1 MLLAGDIGGTKTI
14 LALFSPDSGTLDP
27 LKEASYPNSEYGSF
41 EDILAEFMGT
51 AGYSV
56 RRASIGIAGPVSQG
70 RAATTN
76 LPWDVT
82 ESGLAR
88 ILNISE
94 VRLLNDLEAI
104 AYAVPHLKSSDLHI
118 LNPGEGKDRESLA
131 VIAPG
136 TGLGEA
142 FLTWSNNRYLAH
154 PSEGGH
160 TDFAP
165 ATPEENK
172 LLGYLQERSDHVSVE
187 SVCSGRGIPNIYS
200 FFKDT
205 GSFEESVLLKESLAS
220 VTDPTPVIIDAAT
233 DKDSPCPLCK
243 ATLEMFVSILGSE
256 AGNLALKVMAT
267 GGVFVGGGIP
277 PRIIPALEA
286 GSFMMAFSGKGRMR
300 AIMKKI
306 PVRVIMNPGTALMG
320 AACYGFKEWGR
331 SSDPQVLTT
340 I

>member
-27 LKEASYPNSEYGSF
+27 LEEASYISSEYRSLEEMVAKFIGSVN
-41 EDILAEFMGT
+41 
-51 AGYSV
+51 YSIN
-56 RRASIGIAGPVSQG
+56 RASIGIAGPVSQG
-70 RAATTN
+70 RVATTN

-88 ILNISE
+88 TLNIPE
-94 VRLLNDLEAI
+94 VTLINDLKAI
-104 AYAVPHLKSSDLHI
+104 AHAVVHLESSDLHT
-118 LNPGEGKDRESLA
+118 LNIGEGKDRESLA

-142 FLTWSNNRYLAH
+142 FLTWSNGKYHAH

-165 ATPEENK
+165 TTPEESE

-200 FFKDT
+200 FLKDT
-205 GSFEESVLLKESLAS
+205 GSYDESDWMKDHLAN
-220 VTDPTPVIIDAAT
+220 VTDPTPVIINAAT
-233 DKDSPCPLCK
+233 DKDRQCLLCK

-267 GGVFVGGGIP
+267 GGVFLGGGIP
-277 PRIIPALEA
+277 PRIVPALEG
-286 GSFMMAFSGKGRMR
+286 GSFMKAFTRKGHMQT
-300 AIMKKI
+300 IIKKT
-306 PVRVIMNPGTALMG
+306 PVYVILNPRTALIG
-320 AACYGFKEWGR
+320 AACYGFGLDKC
-331 SSDPQVLTT
+331 
-340 I
+340 

>member
-14 LALFSPDSGTLDP
+14 LALFSPDSGTLNP
-27 LKEASYPNSEYGSF
+27 LEEASYISSEYGSL
-41 EDILAEFMGT
+41 EEIAAEFIGT
-51 AGYSV
+51 FDYSIN
-56 RRASIGIAGPVSQG
+56 RASIGIAGPVSQG
-70 RAATTN
+70 RVITTN

-88 ILNISE
+88 TLNIPE
-94 VRLLNDLEAI
+94 VKLLNDLEAI
-104 AYAVPHLKSSDLHI
+104 AYAVPHLKSSDLHT
-118 LNPGEGKDRESLA
+118 LNTGEGKDRESLA

-142 FLTWSNNRYLAH
+142 FLTWSNDRYLAH

-160 TDFAP
+160 ADFAP
-165 ATPEENK
+165 ATPEERE

-200 FFKDT
+200 FLKDT
-205 GSFEESVLLKESLAS
+205 GGYKESDWLKESLAD
-220 VTDPTPVIIDAAT
+220 VTDPTPVIINAAT
-233 DKDSPCPLCK
+233 DEHRQCLLCR

-277 PRIIPALEA
+277 PRIVPALEA
-286 GSFMMAFSGKGRMR
+286 GSFMKAFTGKGRMR

-306 PVRVIMNPGTALMG
+306 PVHVILNTRTALIG
-320 AACYGFKEWGR
+320 AACYGLGR
-331 SSDPQVLTT
+331 DKC
-340 I
+340 